1 MSDPIEKPG
10 VFDDD
15 FEPDL
20 TDPDN
25 PEWTEEDFAKA
36 LRPGDPDFPEWMFE
50 AFPNTPRPAS
60 RGPQKAA
67 TKRPISLRVDA
78 DVLESY
84 RATGPGWQGRMNDA
98 LRKAMPTRS

>member
-1 MSDPIEKPG
+1 MSDIAKTPG

-25 PEWTEEDFAKA
+25 PELTEEFFANA
-36 LRPGDPDFPEWMFE
+36 LRPEEFPEWVFE
-50 AFPNTPRPAS
+50 AFPKTPRPAS

-78 DVLESY
+78 DILDSY

-98 LRKAMPTRS
+98 LRKAMPRA

>member
-1 MSDPIEKPG
+1 MSAPIKKPG

-25 PEWTEEDFAKA
+25 PEVTEADWANAIGPE
-36 LRPGDPDFPEWMFE
+36 DFPEWMFE
-50 AFPNTPRPAS
+50 TFPNTPRPAS
-60 RGPQKAA
+60 RGPQKSA

-78 DVLESY
+78 DILESY
-84 RATGPGWQGRMNDA
+84 RATGPGWQGRMNEA
-98 LRKAMPTRS
+98 LRKSMPG